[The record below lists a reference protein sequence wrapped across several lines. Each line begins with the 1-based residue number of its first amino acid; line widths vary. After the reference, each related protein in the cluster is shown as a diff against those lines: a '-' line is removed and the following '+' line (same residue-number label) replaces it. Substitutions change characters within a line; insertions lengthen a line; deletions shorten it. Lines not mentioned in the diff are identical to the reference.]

1 MNDSV
6 WTFEELAR
14 DCDGHYCMADGKDY
28 PALCRYEENMTSH
41 PLGDVCGAD
50 CMGECSERF
59 CPSEAL
65 RRLIGKTKPMQL
77 RNRRNALGL
86 TLEEVARRAGLS
98 KGFLSTVENGKVG
111 LGLDTAVR
119 LAKALRVSLE
129 ELSGMVRNENKQK
142 RQDDANGE

>member
-6 WTFEELAR
+6 WTFEELSR

-28 PALCRYEENMTSH
+28 PALCRYEENMTGH

-59 CPSEAL
+59 CPSEGVHG
-65 RRLIGKTKPMQL
+65 LIGKLKPARTL
-77 RNRRNALGL
+77 RKHRQALRL
-86 TLEEVARRAGLS
+86 TLEEVGRRAGLS
-98 KGFLSTVENGKVG
+98 KGFLSLVENGKAR

-119 LAKALRVSLE
+119 LAKAMQISLE
-129 ELSGMVRNENKQK
+129 ELSGMMRNEKQTE
-142 RQDDANGE
+142 RTR